1 MRGAVQI
8 EPPCHRAV
16 KAALMRAGI
25 KRLQRPVARCRQITG
40 DTAHAKAI
48 GAVRGDRNLDNRVV
62 KTGDGGKT
70 GADRRVGRHLD
81 DAVMFVRDHHL
92 AFRTQHAVGVLAT
105 DSPGLQHQ
113 INPRHI
119 GAGRRKHALHA
130 SACIGSAADHLH
142 RVAAAGIHH
151 ANTQPVGIRV
161 LFGRHHL
168 GNGKGRQTG
177 AVIKAFH
184 LEAKHRQGV
193 ENLVK

>member
-1 MRGAVQI
+1 
-8 EPPCHRAV
+8 
-16 KAALMRAGI
+16 MRAGI
-25 KRLQRPVARCRQITG
+25 QRLQRPVARCRQITG

-105 DSPGLQHQ
+105 DIPGLQHQ

-130 SACIGSAADHLH
+130 GACIGRAADHLQH
-142 RVAAAGIHH
+142 LSSITDLAHPQLVCIGMLFRCF
-151 ANTQPVGIRV
+151 NTPDHNTAK
-161 LFGRHHL
+161 LFGGSL
-168 GNGKGRQTG
+168 YAVDFQTG
-177 AVIKAFH
+177 HGQLLQQCVSF
-184 LEAKHRQGV
+184 
-193 ENLVK
+193 